1 MTASEELK
9 EKAATLPEPLAK
21 EVLDFLL
28 FVAYR
33 HRTVPFTPGSESMR
47 GCLGHRAD
55 PEKLKHETE
64 AWKQAC
70 QGKHASG

>member
-28 FVAYR
+28 FVASR
-33 HRTVPFTPGSESMR
+33 HRTEPAPKTEIRSLRGAFKGSLSTSDEFAARKSS
-47 GCLGHRAD
+47 
-55 PEKLKHETE
+55 EKELER
-64 AWKQAC
+64 
-70 QGKHASG
+70 